1 MERFSREMEAPF
13 REFLASVVADR
24 ERHVRFL
31 NMLSLMEHIGSR
43 KIMLSQM
50 KGVLGTETLKH
61 LAEETRHAFF
71 FKLNAEKLAG
81 RALDGYPRDETL
93 CRGAAAMY
101 IGRLDAEV
109 KRNVN
114 APSFSETLYKWVS
127 LIIEL
132 RANWV
137 YGMYQEELAKAGNP
151 VSLKSVIAEEVQHL
165 DSMAEQLQEDGDA
178 WKKDLARMTAVESG
192 LFQRLW
198 SSLQR
203 ALAEPAGGRR

>member
-1 MERFSREMEAPF
+1 MERFSRELEVPF
-13 REFLASVVADR
+13 RQFLAAVVGDR

-50 KGVLGTETLKH
+50 GGLLDAETLKH

-71 FKLNAEKLAG
+71 FKHNAERLAG
-81 RALDGYPRDETL
+81 RTLDGYHRDETL
-93 CRGAAAMY
+93 CRDAAAMY

-109 KRNVN
+109 KRNVA
-114 APSFSETLYKWVS
+114 APAFSDTLYKWVS

-137 YGMYQEELAKAGNP
+137 YGLYQEELARAGNP
-151 VSLKSVIAEEVQHL
+151 VSVKSVIAEEVQHL
-165 DSMAEQLQEDGDA
+165 DAMAAQLRED
-178 WKKDLARMTAVESG
+178 DLAWDVALARLTAAESR

-198 SSLQR
+198 TQLQR
-203 ALAEPAGGRR
+203 ALA